1 MRYITLELKG
11 YKRLS
16 LNQIETIKLT
26 PENKFHWILGTNGS
40 GKSSLIREITPLAA
54 TPSNYHK
61 GGYKK
66 VHVEDKGVEYK
77 LTSDFTGPKNL
88 FSFIRVTNGIEEE
101 LNPGHTSTV
110 FNNLVLQVFGITKDI
125 HEFSLG
131 SKEFTR
137 TVRRRKRPSAPE
149 TWTPYVLPPGMRW
162 KSAAAQRTTRQS
174 KPCSGRTALSPR

>member
-88 FSFIRVTNGIEEE
+88 FSFIRVTLEYLSNY
-101 LNPGHTSTV
+101 
-110 FNNLVLQVFGITKDI
+110 LVERINSSKLKNS
-125 HEFSLG
+125 FSNKSWIYSM
-131 SKEFTR
+131 SK
-137 TVRRRKRPSAPE
+137 K
-149 TWTPYVLPPGMRW
+149 
-162 KSAAAQRTTRQS
+162 
-174 KPCSGRTALSPR
+174 